1 MISRRK
7 RVILNICAIV
17 ITAFLYYVFS
27 GCPALNVTMQYRRE
41 EKANLVGPAQ
51 ILDDIP
57 LTGSSYDRLL
67 LADDGDGVILY
78 LYHASGIDNGF
89 FIYRE
94 KQGELTLLA
103 APTIDLYGPLY
114 KKISLPVMLF
124 DTHPEAV
131 YAELDLELSSDYN
144 DKTFQKSYHL
154 TSDRKTEGYFL
165 FHIEAA
171 SSYQLGAEGEALG
184 ILSQLTHPF
193 YSSSRVKV
201 AFPATVRLFNDKGEL
216 IVEQAMTLRSLAGE
230 IHSM

>member
-57 LTGSSYDRLL
+57 LTDSSYDRLL

-216 IVEQAMTLRSLAGE
+216 IVEQALPWL
-230 IHSM
+230 IF

>member
-17 ITAFLYYVFS
+17 ITAFLYYLFS
-27 GCPALNVTMQYRRE
+27 GCPAFNVTMQYRLE

-78 LYHASGIDNGF
+78 VYNAASIDNGF

-94 KQGELTLLA
+94 KQGELTVLA

-114 KKISLPVMLF
+114 KNINLPVMLF
-124 DTHPEAV
+124 DNHPEAV

-144 DKTFQKSYHL
+144 DKTSPKSYHL
-154 TSDRKTEGYFL
+154 TSTRKKEGYFL
-165 FHIEAA
+165 FHIEAT
-171 SSYQLGAEGEALG
+171 SSNELEAEGEALG

-193 YSSSRVKV
+193 YSSSRVRI
-201 AFPATVRLFNDKGEL
+201 AFPATVRLYDDKGGL
-216 IVEQAMTLRSLAGE
+216 IMEQAMTLRSLAGE
-230 IHSM
+230 VHSM